1 MEEDDEKLANRQ
13 DESAYLG
20 EYEAGTYLTS
30 KNTFC
35 TQATTL
41 ISTFIPTTLFRWG
54 ANREKDCVLYQS
66 LKFRKSRAT
75 RRGDFDF

>member
-1 MEEDDEKLANRQ
+1 MVDDDEKLANRQ

-41 ISTFIPTTLFRWG
+41 ISTLFLQHISAG
-54 ANREKDCVLYQS
+54 AQIRKKIASSINR
-66 LKFRKSRAT
+66 
-75 RRGDFDF
+75 